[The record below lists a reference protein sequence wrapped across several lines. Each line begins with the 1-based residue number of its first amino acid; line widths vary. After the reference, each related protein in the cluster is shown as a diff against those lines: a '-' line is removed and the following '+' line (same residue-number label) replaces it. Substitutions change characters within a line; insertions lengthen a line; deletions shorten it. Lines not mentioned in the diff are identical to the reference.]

1 MNAIEYLKSKGFKV
15 SSDPSTYSSGVWGLR
30 NYTEYGINYDAYCNG
45 YHRAWD
51 LYSYDAANIPAVFDG
66 VVVAGT
72 GDYGNFGGTVVIA
85 NKQLGLQ
92 VIYGHLKRPIH
103 LKIGQKVKQGQTIGK
118 QGSTNFNN
126 VFMASHLHIQFQK
139 YGYYNEKDFVCH
151 GIDITKIDVTTGQ
164 KELDYRNEKATFT
177 AHENINTRLSPNR
190 KAVKSGTLKKGESVN
205 YDRVYTN
212 DNHVWISWINR
223 KNKRVYMAI
232 RTYIN
237 GVNGQMWG
245 KIK

>member
-1 MNAIEYLKSKGFKV
+1 MNPIEYLKSKGFKV
-15 SSDPSTYSSGVWGLR
+15 SSDPATYSSGVWGLR

-51 LYSYDAANIPAVFDG
+51 LYSYDGAEIPAVFDG

-103 LKIGQKVKQGQTIGK
+103 LKIGQSVKQGQTIGK

-126 VFMASHLHIQFQK
+126 VFMASHLHIQFQQ
-139 YGYYNEKDFVCH
+139 YGFYSEKDFVCH
-151 GIDITKIDVTTGQ
+151 GIDITKVDVTTGQ
-164 KELDYRNEKATFT
+164 STLDYRSEKATFT
-177 AHENINTRLSPNR
+177 AHSNINTRLSPNR
-190 KAVKSGTLKKGESVN
+190 KAVKSGTLKSGESVN

-212 DNHVWISWINR
+212 DGHVWISWINN
-223 KNKRVYMAI
+223 KGKRVYMAI
-232 RTYIN
+232 RTFNN